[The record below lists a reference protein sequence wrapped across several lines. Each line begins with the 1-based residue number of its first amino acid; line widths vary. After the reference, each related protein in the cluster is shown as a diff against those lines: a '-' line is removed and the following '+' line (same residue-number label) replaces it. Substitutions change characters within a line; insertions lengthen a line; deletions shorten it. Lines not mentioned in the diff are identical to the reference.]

1 MSEDNKWEMGTDQ
14 EAILENERLSFLDEL
29 PEGMSLQD
37 YSEINEAVR
46 KDEGMSKEEW
56 YCHEMNPDYGLEPRK
71 MLYTPF
77 SPDSP
82 GWHGKI
88 CIVLHCYHNM
98 ITYLVKDSENLPRE
112 MYAPFGNMHFGSNKK
127 WRIYNNYNLEEGEI
141 YAKHS

>member
-1 MSEDNKWEMGTDQ
+1 MSKE
-14 EAILENERLSFLDEL
+14 ILKKL
-29 PEGMSLQD
+29 PKGMTLED
-37 YSEINEAVR
+37 YSQINELIR
-46 KDEGMSKEEW
+46 IDEGLSSEEW
-56 YCHEMNPDYGLEPRK
+56 YCNPDNPLLGLEPEK

-98 ITYLVKDSENLPRE
+98 ITYLVKDSENLPKE

-141 YAKHS
+141 YTRLAWNN